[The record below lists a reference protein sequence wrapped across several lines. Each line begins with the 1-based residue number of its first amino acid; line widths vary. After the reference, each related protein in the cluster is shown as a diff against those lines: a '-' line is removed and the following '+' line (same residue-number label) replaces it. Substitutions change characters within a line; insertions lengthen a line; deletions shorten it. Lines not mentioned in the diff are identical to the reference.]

1 MKIAR
6 AMTIAVLAGAAGSIP
21 AHAQFFC
28 SNSQLQGNYAFT
40 ITGQILGGP
49 QAGGVA
55 GVAMT
60 YFDGQ
65 GNLSQVDHVVHNG
78 VPPAVAWRPGTG
90 TYTVN
95 EDCTGTAQINFT
107 DGSPALQLYFV
118 LTNLGEEIRTAV
130 NNAGTNITSI
140 GVRRN

>member
-1 MKIAR
+1 
-6 AMTIAVLAGAAGSIP
+6 MTKALAIVFLAAAAGSVP
-21 AHAQFFC
+21 ASAQFFC

-60 YFDGQ
+60 NFDGQ
-65 GNLSQVDHVVHNG
+65 GNLSQVDHVMHNG
-78 VPPAVAWRPGTG
+78 VAPTTAWRPATG

-95 EDCTGTAQINFT
+95 SDCTGSGQINFT
-107 DGSPALQLYFV
+107 DGSPSLQLYFV
-118 LTNLGEEIRTAV
+118 LANLGEEIHIVV
-130 NNAGTNITSI
+130 NNAGTNITSL
-140 GVRRN
+140 GVRRY